1 MRTPFVSRLNY
12 SFTKPDCML
21 PGIALASAMALCLAT
36 PVDAEN
42 HCDYKPGPTDAMVIS
57 TDETDKGIDS
67 AWYGDATSLYR
78 HGVLGDSIE
87 AHTLY
92 VKQADTDGC
101 ALEVTLD
108 KQSVFE
114 DVNPR
119 IADVTGDGQND
130 IIVIESHVDH
140 GASLAIY
147 GIENGA
153 LQKIASTPFIGTPNR
168 WLAPIGTA
176 DFNGDG
182 IHDVAYVQTPHLA
195 GVLKIWSFES
205 KDPTQLF
212 SKAGYSNHRIGQ
224 NYITGG
230 INNCGD
236 TPAMILPDISWSQ
249 LLKVTISNG
258 AATNTVVSDETSLTA
273 ANAALL
279 CK

>member
-1 MRTPFVSRLNY
+1 MRTPLVSQLNT
-12 SFTKPDCML
+12 SFIKPDGLL
-21 PGIALASAMALCLAT
+21 PGVALAASISLWLAS
-36 PVDAEN
+36 PVDAAK
-42 HCDYKPGPTDAMVIS
+42 HCDYKPGPTDAEVIS
-57 TDETDKGIDS
+57 ADEPDKGIDS

-78 HGVLGDSIE
+78 HGVLGDAIE

-92 VKQADTDGC
+92 VKQANIDGC

-108 KQSVFE
+108 SQSVFE

-130 IIVIESHVDH
+130 VIVIESHLDQ

-147 GIENGA
+147 GIESGE
-153 LQKIASTPFIGTPNR
+153 LKKIASTPFIGTPNR
-168 WLAPIGTA
+168 WLAPVGTA

-195 GVLKIWSFES
+195 GVLKVWSFEN
-205 KDPTQLF
+205 KNPTLLF

-230 INNCGD
+230 INNCGKS
-236 TPAMILPDISWSQ
+236 PVIILPDISWSQ
-249 LLKVTISNG
+249 LLKVSINNG
-258 AATNTVVSDETSLTA
+258 AATNTVLSDDTSLNV

-279 CK
+279 CE